1 MAEQSFA
8 DFINSERER
17 LTAERTAIYDQQH
30 ELEQKLDA
38 INKEMAAINAYAA
51 VKEGK
56 PAPAAQ
62 QTAPA
67 KKQADAPKRART
79 PRGEGGIRTQVL
91 DMVRKAGPEGIR
103 SNDIALALQ
112 MDDKAGNQAIANA
125 LMALK
130 KSGEVNQAGR
140 RQPYTATENPEADQ
154 QEAA

>member
-1 MAEQSFA
+1 MAENFA

-56 PAPAAQ
+56 PAPAPQ
-62 QTAPA
+62 QAAPSR
-67 KKQADAPKRART
+67 KQADAPKRARA
-79 PRGEGGIRTQVL
+79 PRGEGGIRNQVL
-91 DMVRKAGPEGIR
+91 DLIRKAGPDGI
-103 SNDIALALQ
+103 NAKDIAVALQ
-112 MDDKAGNQAIANA
+112 RDDKAGNQAVANA

-130 KSGEVNQAGR
+130 KEGAVNQAGR

-154 QEAA
+154 EAA